1 MADSELRLQK
11 IAVVMLGVQDL
22 NRAVAFY
29 RDQLGLKL
37 QTVIPGDFAFF
48 DAGGMMF
55 ALSVGLAKNSPQMVG
70 ATEVVFSVDGVRE
83 AYEALRAR
91 GVAFLREPR
100 VVNPPMWAANFT
112 DPDGHRLSIF
122 GPERKP

>member
-1 MADSELRLQK
+1 MADIQLSK
-11 IAVVMLGVQDL
+11 ISVVMLGVQDL
-22 NRAVAFY
+22 DRAVAFY

-55 ALSVGLAKNSPQMVG
+55 ALSVGLAKNSPQVVG

-112 DPDGHRLSIF
+112 DPDGHRLSVF

>member
-1 MADSELRLQK
+1 MAEIQLSR
-11 IAVVMLGVQDL
+11 IGVVMLGVQDL
-22 NRAVAFY
+22 ARAVAFY
-29 RDQLGLKL
+29 RDQLSLSL
-37 QTVIPGDFAFF
+37 QQEFAGEFAFF
-48 DAGGMMF
+48 DAGGVTL
-55 ALSVGLAKNSPQMVG
+55 ALSVPLSKNSPQMVG
-70 ATEVVFSVDGVRE
+70 ATELVFSVDGVRE

-122 GPERKP
+122 GPEHRP